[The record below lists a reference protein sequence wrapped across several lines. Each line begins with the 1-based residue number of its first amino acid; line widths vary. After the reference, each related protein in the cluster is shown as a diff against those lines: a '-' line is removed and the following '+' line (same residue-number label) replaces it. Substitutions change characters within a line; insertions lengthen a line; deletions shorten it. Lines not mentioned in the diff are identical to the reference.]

1 MQIHKISIITATYQA
16 ESKISNL
23 ILSLKKNEKFIH
35 EWIIVDNFSTDSTL
49 KIIKNHDFKFI
60 TKLII
65 KKTTI
70 YEAFNEGL
78 KNLTSNFYMIL
89 GSDDWLLDN
98 GLNNFFK
105 NVKLHNEIMLYI
117 LPTIMNGKIINKKI
131 KNNSILGAHHLV
143 NSHSA
148 GLIIN
153 LISHQKVGYYSND
166 YFYASDSDF
175 IIKVFKN
182 KLKILRPNIIVG
194 CFGID
199 GSTNNKKNIYKLLFE
214 NYKVMIRNN
223 FSYIIQTFL
232 LIIRILKNSYKLL

>member
-1 MQIHKISIITATYQA
+1 MILIYLKNFIKIMQIHKISIITATYQA

-105 NVKLHNEIMLYI
+105 M
-117 LPTIMNGKIINKKI
+117 
-131 KNNSILGAHHLV
+131 
-143 NSHSA
+143 
-148 GLIIN
+148 
-153 LISHQKVGYYSND
+153 
-166 YFYASDSDF
+166 
-175 IIKVFKN
+175 
-182 KLKILRPNIIVG
+182 
-194 CFGID
+194 
-199 GSTNNKKNIYKLLFE
+199 
-214 NYKVMIRNN
+214 
-223 FSYIIQTFL
+223 
-232 LIIRILKNSYKLL
+232 